1 MIALVSLGGGP
12 RGFIP
17 LKGKKL
23 TPLWAD
29 QNNVIINNKYS
40 KYEVSMKKSFTLA
53 EVLITLGVIGIVAA
67 MTLPTLINKH
77 NKQVTVTRLKQ
88 SYAILSEAVK
98 QSEVVNGS
106 SEYWNYETDGET
118 FYKTYLKNYVK
129 VISEEFLSDLNA
141 HISYKGLSGGTVAAL
156 IEDGN
161 NYTIKLPNGSI
172 VIIASREYSN
182 YKVIGIDVNGFAN
195 PNQIGRDLFYFAVSK
210 RRGVQPYGLFVGTEK
225 VGENYTRD
233 TLTKDGPAG
242 YEYAACNKAQVG
254 HLCTLL
260 IMHDGWEMKDD
271 YPW

>member
-1 MIALVSLGGGP
+1 
-12 RGFIP
+12 
-17 LKGKKL
+17 
-23 TPLWAD
+23 
-29 QNNVIINNKYS
+29 
-40 KYEVSMKKSFTLA
+40 MKKSFTLA

-129 VISEEFLSDLNA
+129 VIGEGALSDLNK
-141 HISYKGLSGGTVAAL
+141 HISYKALNGGAGAAL
-156 IEDGN
+156 IQEGN
-161 NYTIKLPNGSI
+161 NYTIKLANGSI
-172 VIIASREYSN
+172 IIISNRVFNN
-182 YKVIGIDVNGFAN
+182 YKLIGIDVNGFAN
-195 PNQIGRDLFYFAVSK
+195 PNQIGRDLFYFTVYK
-210 RRGVQPYGLFVGTEK
+210 RRGIQPYGLFVDTEK

-242 YEYAACNKAQVG
+242 YEYAACNKAKVG
-254 HLCTLL
+254 QLCTLL